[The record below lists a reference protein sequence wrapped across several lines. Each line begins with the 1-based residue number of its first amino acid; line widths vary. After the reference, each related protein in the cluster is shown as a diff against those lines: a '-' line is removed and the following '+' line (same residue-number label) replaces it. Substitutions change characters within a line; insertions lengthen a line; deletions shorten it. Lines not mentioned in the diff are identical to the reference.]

1 MTWACPILNSGHDGE
16 EKLSFALAW
25 LVPSLKYL
33 PIVALAVEETAADN
47 TAAET
52 GPPVVA
58 FPDKSFAGSAAA
70 PIHGSS
76 VEMPFVA

>member
-1 MTWACPILNSGHDGE
+1 M
-16 EKLSFALAW
+16 AW

-33 PIVALAVEETAADN
+33 PIVVLEPVEETVADN

-52 GPPVVA
+52 RPPVVA
-58 FPDKSFAGSAAA
+58 FPDKRFAGSAAA

-76 VEMPFVA
+76 VEMPSVA